1 MKLTK
6 EQIQEIKDQQSQEN
20 KTKRVTAPELEKILY
35 DAIPILDHGFI
46 RVVDYMGDDTS
57 IVQAARVSYGK
68 GTKKVSTD
76 SGLIKYLMRHWHS
89 TPFEMCEIKYHI
101 KLPIFIA
108 RQWIRH
114 RTANVNEYSARYSIL
129 DKEFYLPDSEHLA
142 AQSQINRQGRGDV
155 LKGDQA
161 KKVLDL
167 LKNDAEQTY
176 KNYEEMLNER
186 YDGTVINEGKTGLA
200 RELARMNLTL
210 NTYTQWYWK
219 TDLLNL
225 MNFLRL
231 RADHHAQY
239 EIRTYADAMLDTV
252 KKWVPITYEA
262 FMDYRVGGTEISSKG
277 KIVIQ
282 KMIGGEKI
290 SIEESGLSKREW
302 NELMKTF
309 ELKEKIIE

>member
-6 EQIQEIKDQQSQEN
+6 EQAQEIKDQQSQEN
-20 KTKRVTAPELEKILY
+20 STKRVTAPELENILY
-35 DAIPILDHGFI
+35 EALPILDHGFI
-46 RVVDYMGDDTS
+46 RVVDYMGNDTS

-68 GTKKVSTD
+68 GTKKVNTD
-76 SGLIKYLMRHWHS
+76 AGLIKYLMRHWHS
-89 TPFEMCEIKYHI
+89 TPFEMCEIKYHV

-129 DKEFYLPDSEHLA
+129 DKEFYLPAQENLA
-142 AQSQINRQGRGDV
+142 AQSQSNRQGRGEV
-155 LKGDQA
+155 LEGEQA

-167 LKNDAEQTY
+167 LKTDAERTY
-176 KNYEEMLNER
+176 SNYEEMLNER
-186 YDGTVINEGKTGLA
+186 FDGSIINDNQIGLA

-239 EIRTYADAMLDTV
+239 EIRAYADVMLDTL

-262 FMDYRVGGTEISSKG
+262 FMDYRVGGTEVSAKG
-277 KIVIQ
+277 KLIIQ
-282 KMIGGEKI
+282 KLIKGEEV
-290 SIEESGLSKREW
+290 SMEGSGLSKREW
-302 NELMKTF
+302 NELMEAF
-309 ELKEKIIE
+309 NLKDKLI

>member
-1 MKLTK
+1 MKLTT
-6 EQIQEIKDQQSQEN
+6 EQAQEIKDQQNQEN

-35 DAIPILDHGFI
+35 EAMPILDHGFV
-46 RVVDYMGDDTS
+46 RVIDYMGDDTS

-129 DKEFYLPDSEHLA
+129 DKEFYLPISENLA
-142 AQSQINRQGRGDV
+142 AQSQSNRQGRGDV

-167 LKNDAEQTY
+167 LKSDAERTY
-176 KNYEEMLNER
+176 SNYEEMLNER
-186 YDGTVINEGKTGLA
+186 YDGTVIDENKIGLA

-239 EIRTYADAMLDTV
+239 EIRTYADAMVETL

-262 FMDYRVGGTEISSKG
+262 FMDYRVGGTEVSAKSKS
-277 KIVIQ
+277 VIQ
-282 KMIGGEKI
+282 KLIKGQQV
-290 SIEESGLSKREW
+290 SIEQSGLSKREW
-302 NELMKTF
+302 NELMIAF
-309 ELKEKIIE
+309 DLKDKLI

>member
-6 EQIQEIKDQQSQEN
+6 EQTQEIKDQQNQEN

-35 DAIPILDHGFI
+35 EAIPILDHGFI
-46 RVVDYMGDDTS
+46 RVIDYMGDDTS

-89 TPFEMCEIKYHI
+89 TPFEMCEIKYHV

-129 DKEFYLPDSEHLA
+129 DKEFYLPTSENLA
-142 AQSQINRQGRGDV
+142 AQSQSNRQGRGEV
-155 LKGDQA
+155 IEGEQA
-161 KKVLDL
+161 KQVLDL
-167 LKNDAEQTY
+167 LKNDAERTY
-176 KNYEEMLNER
+176 KNYEEMLNQR
-186 YDGTVINEGKTGLA
+186 FDGSTIDENKKGLA

-231 RADHHAQY
+231 RADSHAQY
-239 EIRTYADAMLDTV
+239 EIRAYAEVMLDTL
-252 KKWVPITYEA
+252 KRWVPITYEA
-262 FMDYRVGGTEISSKG
+262 FMDYRVGGTEVSSKG
-277 KIVIQ
+277 KKVIQ
-282 KMIGGEKI
+282 KLISNEKVDI
-290 SIEESGLSKREW
+290 DQSGLSKREW
-302 NELMKTF
+302 NELMLAL
-309 ELKEKIIE
+309 ELKDKLI